1 MLKQKCRIVEIIQ
14 RYRAI
19 NQNRSSTASFFE
31 PSRYVISR
39 ISGAGK
45 EKKNRKRNEKKRRK
59 RDVILSACE
68 SRSRV
73 HHTNDPTRFSRPD
86 FTRYQ
91 QSARKTRIIER

>member
-45 EKKNRKRNEKKRRK
+45 EKKTGNGMKRKEEKG
-59 RDVILSACE
+59 
-68 SRSRV
+68 
-73 HHTNDPTRFSRPD
+73 T
-86 FTRYQ
+86 
-91 QSARKTRIIER
+91 